1 MDYIQKKLEENG
13 GHIVNFYRPKR
24 IKDKV
29 LLTTDHG
36 TWVSLSVEAYDNFLA
51 GKIDSQLYPDLINR
65 GIIITVDN
73 YEQIIEGYYKRYK
86 HIQTGAALHII
97 VPTIRCN
104 LRCVYCH
111 SEAAA
116 ITEGNQYDMDERT
129 LLRTLEFIFQSPK
142 KKILIEF
149 QGGEPLLNKPMVKL
163 TFEYA
168 EKLSQQYN
176 KEYKL
181 ALVTNLLA
189 MDEEFLD
196 YLAARK
202 DKFMLTSSLDGPK
215 EVHDKNRLYVHSN
228 SGTYDQVTKW
238 VRRCNERGIHV
249 GLLMVTTR
257 YSLPYWKEIVD
268 EYVKWGQRTLQV
280 KPLDYLGYAVDV
292 WDEIGYT
299 MEEFVEFWTK
309 SVNYMFELLDEG
321 TVIVDR
327 YLHLILK
334 NILHGTDTG
343 FLDLGSPCGMIRGQI
358 VYNYNGDIYCC
369 DEARVMEDFI
379 VGNVFRDN
387 YLDLIRREQS
397 KNLIKRSILEG
408 YYCDSCAYKP
418 FCGICPVLHYGQ
430 EGDYRIKLNKT
441 NRCARNRTVLDYAF
455 NKLIFEREK
464 IQRLVLGLMLKNR
477 IGNSELSE

>member
-1 MDYIQKKLEENG
+1 MIERDYILEELEKSKG
-13 GHIVNFYRPKR
+13 YIVNFYRQKR
-24 IKDKV
+24 LQDKI

-36 TWVSLSVEAYDNFLA
+36 TWVSLHEQEYADFLE
-51 GKIDSQLYPDLINR
+51 GKIRSQLYADLVER
-65 GIIITVDN
+65 GIIITHDN
-73 YEQIIEGYYKRYK
+73 YEQIIENYYKRYK
-86 HIQTGAALHII
+86 HIERGAGLHII

-111 SEAAA
+111 SEATS
-116 ITEGNQYDMDERT
+116 ITEGVHYDMDEST
-129 LLRTLEFIFQSPK
+129 LKRTLEFIFQSPK
-142 KKILIEF
+142 EKILIEF

-168 EKLSQQYN
+168 EELSQKYH

-196 YLAARK
+196 FLVARK
-202 DKFMLTSSLDGPK
+202 ERFMLTSSLDGPK

-228 SGTYDQVTKW
+228 AGTYDQVTKW
-238 VRRCNERGIHV
+238 IKRCNEKGIHV
-249 GLLMVTTR
+249 GLLMVTTK

-268 EYVKWGQRTLQV
+268 EYAKWGQRVLQI

-309 SVNYMFELLDEG
+309 SVDYMFELLDQG
-321 TVIVDR
+321 TIITDR

-343 FLDLGSPCGMIRGQI
+343 FLDLGNPCGMIRGQI

-369 DEARVMEDFI
+369 DEARVLEDFI
-379 VGNVFRDN
+379 VGNVFEDN
-387 YLDLIRREQS
+387 YIDLIQKAQS
-397 KNLIKRSILEG
+397 KELIRSSMLEG
-408 YYCDSCAYKP
+408 HYCDSCAYKP
-418 FCGICPVLHYGQ
+418 YCGICPVLHYGQ
-430 EGDYRIKLNKT
+430 ERNYKIKLNKT
-441 NRCARNRTVLDYAF
+441 NRCLRNRTVLDYAF
-455 NKLIFEREK
+455 HKLIFERNQ
-464 IQRLVLGLMLKNR
+464 IQRLILGLMLKNR
-477 IGNSELSE
+477 IHTGA